1 MALGRQRIVRF
12 DEEMGM
18 PLPPIQQNQ
27 AALPAIKLS
36 VASSGN
42 IPIQQKQPAFPAIKL
57 GVASSGKNKIFDPSS
72 DFILTWNRV
81 FLFSCFLALFIDP
94 LYFYIPKI
102 VYGTAYSCAGTDRH
116 LTIILTFFR
125 SITDLFYVIHIIIK
139 FRTAFIKTS
148 STLGIF
154 KGGDLVTDP
163 KEIAWKYLRSDF
175 AIDVVAALPLPQV
188 LGALWYLLS
197 VDRQTACWKMNCR
210 NETRCDIRYL
220 HCDMTPNQKWAST
233 TDVFHNCNASDTSI
247 AFDYG
252 MFLPALSNLVPAQSF
267 LIKLIYSFWWGLQN
281 LSCYGQTLSVSTYV
295 GETLFC
301 IFLAVFGLVLE
312 SSGLVLFAYVIGN
325 VQTSLQSITV
335 TREDEWMLH
344 QRDAEEW
351 MRRRQLPNEL
361 RERVRR
367 FMQFKWHAT
376 RGVHEEAVLK
386 FLPEDLRRD
395 IKRHLCLELVRQ
407 VPFFSQMDDQL
418 LNTICARLVS
428 SLCTKGTY
436 IVREGDPVTEMLFII
451 RGELESSTTDSLT
464 GLFTSITLKAG
475 DFCGEELV
483 GWATVPKPTAR
494 LPSATRTV
502 KAVTE
507 VEAFSLK
514 PEDLKFVA
522 MQFSSLNSKKLQ
534 HSLRF
539 YSHKWR
545 TWGAR
550 LIQAASRRYRRR
562 KMAKGLRS
570 GDSNGEDDPPRKKN
584 L

>member
-1 MALGRQRIVRF
+1 MA
-12 DEEMGM
+12 
-18 PLPPIQQNQ
+18 
-27 AALPAIKLS
+27 
-36 VASSGN
+36 
-42 IPIQQKQPAFPAIKL
+42 
-57 GVASSGKNKIFDPSS
+57 
-72 DFILTWNRV
+72 
-81 FLFSCFLALFIDP
+81 
-94 LYFYIPKI
+94 
-102 VYGTAYSCAGTDRH
+102 
-116 LTIILTFFR
+116 
-125 SITDLFYVIHIIIK
+125 
-139 FRTAFIKTS
+139 
-148 STLGIF
+148 
-154 KGGDLVTDP
+154 
-163 KEIAWKYLRSDF
+163 
-175 AIDVVAALPLPQV
+175 
-188 LGALWYLLS
+188 
-197 VDRQTACWKMNCR
+197 
-210 NETRCDIRYL
+210 
-220 HCDMTPNQKWAST
+220 
-233 TDVFHNCNASDTSI
+233 
-247 AFDYG
+247 
-252 MFLPALSNLVPAQSF
+252 
-267 LIKLIYSFWWGLQN
+267 
-281 LSCYGQTLSVSTYV
+281 
-295 GETLFC
+295 
-301 IFLAVFGLVLE
+301 
-312 SSGLVLFAYVIGN
+312 
-325 VQTSLQSITV
+325 TSLQSITV
-335 TREDEWMLH
+335 TREDEWRLH

-376 RGVHEEAVLK
+376 GGVHEEAVLKFLPEDLRRDIKRHLCLELVRQFKWHATGGVHEEAVLK

-418 LNTICARLVS
+418 LDTICARLVS

-451 RGELESSTTDSLT
+451 RGELESSTTDRLT

-475 DFCGEELV
+475 DFCGEELL
-483 GWATVPKPTAR
+483 GWAPVPKPTAR

-570 GDSNGEDDPPRKKN
+570 GDSNGEDDRPRKKN

>member
-1 MALGRQRIVRF
+1 
-12 DEEMGM
+12 
-18 PLPPIQQNQ
+18 
-27 AALPAIKLS
+27 
-36 VASSGN
+36 
-42 IPIQQKQPAFPAIKL
+42 
-57 GVASSGKNKIFDPSS
+57 
-72 DFILTWNRV
+72 
-81 FLFSCFLALFIDP
+81 
-94 LYFYIPKI
+94 
-102 VYGTAYSCAGTDRH
+102 
-116 LTIILTFFR
+116 
-125 SITDLFYVIHIIIK
+125 
-139 FRTAFIKTS
+139 
-148 STLGIF
+148 
-154 KGGDLVTDP
+154 
-163 KEIAWKYLRSDF
+163 
-175 AIDVVAALPLPQV
+175 
-188 LGALWYLLS
+188 
-197 VDRQTACWKMNCR
+197 
-210 NETRCDIRYL
+210 
-220 HCDMTPNQKWAST
+220 MTPNQKWAST
-233 TDVFHNCNASDTSI
+233 TDVFHSCNASDTSI
-247 AFDYG
+247 TFDYG

-312 SSGLVLFAYVIGN
+312 SSGMVLFAYVIGN
-325 VQTSLQSITV
+325 VQTSLQSINV
-335 TREDEWMLH
+335 TREDEWRLH

-361 RERVRR
+361 
-367 FMQFKWHAT
+367 
-376 RGVHEEAVLK
+376 EEDVLK

-418 LNTICARLVS
+418 LDTICARLVS

-451 RGELESSTTDSLT
+451 RGELESWTTDSLT
-464 GLFTSITLKAG
+464 GLFTSINLKAG
-475 DFCGEELV
+475 DFCGEELL

-494 LPSATRTV
+494 LPSSTRTV
-502 KAVTE
+502 KALTE

-570 GDSNGEDDPPRKKN
+570 GDANGEDDPPRKKN